1 MSETTMSTRDL
12 TKAFQ
17 FLRARHLRKDS
28 RYAHKHDTKC
38 RTDDSD
44 FDVEDVE
51 DEGLVDEGLVDES
64 LAGESLADEHAR
76 HQWMDYRHDAE
87 QNLHKLKKEIKQL
100 THTHRHALEDL
111 DQGKYQAKTEQQAK
125 KITELLHQTNKFVQR
140 IYQDQLSDPQEKS
153 IRKNAQVSSIA
164 CCITKKKQKTPRNY
178 LLTRTCM
185 LA

>member
-12 TKAFQ
+12 TTTFQ
-17 FLRARHLRKDS
+17 FLRARHQRKDS

-44 FDVEDVE
+44 FDVEDGE
-51 DEGLVDEGLVDES
+51 DEGLVDES
-64 LAGESLADEHAR
+64 LAGESLADEDAR

-153 IRKNAQVSSIA
+153 IRKNVQV
-164 CCITKKKQKTPRNY
+164 R
-178 LLTRTCM
+178 RV
-185 LA
+185 